1 MAKTGP
7 TRTKMSTDMSY
18 ASHADFGGREY
29 HSKYEAEAYRPFE
42 RRRKP
47 GLLLTSL
54 VAAVS
59 LSVASGA
66 IILNRLNSLP
76 AVNPS
81 EAVGPIT
88 EYTGLQWQE
97 NAARKSGVV
106 HGRLAVLTQPVY
118 ANQPVFNVRNPAP
131 AVERVEA
138 EITGAEAAE
147 LAAHLDTYPS
157 EHAAQTAAIT
167 EAVAADVA
175 AAETMAQA
183 EEQSAPEPR
192 YILEEEVAPPAQ
204 IIEDYG
210 DVVVVRQDDAVT
222 M

>member
-1 MAKTGP
+1 
-7 TRTKMSTDMSY
+7 MSY

-47 GLLLTSL
+47 GPLFTSL
-54 VAAVS
+54 IAAVT

-66 IILNRLNSLP
+66 IIVNRLGSLP
-76 AVNPS
+76 IVDPGD
-81 EAVGPIT
+81 AVGPIT

-97 NAARKSGVV
+97 NAARKSGVT
-106 HGRLAVLTQPVY
+106 HGRLAVLTPPVY
-118 ANQPVFNVRNPAP
+118 ANQPVFTVRNTST
-131 AVERVEA
+131 AVEKVEA

-157 EHAAQTAAIT
+157 AQSAQTAAIA
-167 EAVAADVA
+167 EAIAVDVA
-175 AAETMAQA
+175 AAEAMVHA

-192 YILEEEVAPPAQ
+192 YVLEDEGTLPGR
-204 IIEDYG
+204 IIEDDG
-210 DVVVVRQDDAVT
+210 NVVIVRQDDTVS